1 MPFPALFFVYDE
13 KPLKEVFHGFLG
25 DKEDKGYRQVLCA
38 NSFTSLAE
46 QSLHRAGEPAL
57 DYPKEEGRECVKGG
71 VAACE
76 ALDASSVFCY

>member
-1 MPFPALFFVYDE
+1 M
-13 KPLKEVFHGFLG
+13 
-25 DKEDKGYRQVLCA
+25 
-38 NSFTSLAE
+38 
-46 QSLHRAGEPAL
+46 HRAGEPAL